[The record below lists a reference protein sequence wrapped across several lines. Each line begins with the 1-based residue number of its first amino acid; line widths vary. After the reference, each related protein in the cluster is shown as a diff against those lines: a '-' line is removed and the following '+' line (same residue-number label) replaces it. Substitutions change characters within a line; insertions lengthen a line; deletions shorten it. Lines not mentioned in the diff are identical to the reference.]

1 MGHHT
6 RRHIHQCAIFGLLIS
21 PCVVAAPSV
30 SAAAEDAGSANLTMQ
45 GCRPVSDDKSSRYI
59 FVDYV
64 IMQTTCTAQIDAIVD
79 TSDKVCSP
87 DKSTHMQAQQV
98 VMSYIDQRPARLHE
112 RFTKLALEALVAAW
126 PCSR

>member
-6 RRHIHQCAIFGLLIS
+6 RRHIHQCAIFALLIS

-30 SAAAEDAGSANLTMQ
+30 STAAEDAGSANLTMQ
-45 GCRPVSDDKSSRYI
+45 GCRPVSDDKSSRYM

-87 DKSTHMQAQQV
+87 DKFTHMQAQQV
-98 VMSYIDQRPARLHE
+98 VMSYIDQRPARLQE